1 MCRPTLLSAH
11 IDASTRVSLSLS
23 LCWSCCVHS
32 SPFCAALPHPGCPA
46 GLMRLS
52 LFRCSDTTR
61 TQKSASVSARLHACA
76 RRRPCQ
82 GVCCCLVF
90 SCALPKCA
98 LAHTHTGC
106 VCFGGE
112 HLCCCTNQSVLCS
125 PAMADAALNRKV
137 LPCDAAAAATL
148 PIRKHTCTH
157 TGMPLETAAQ
167 QHMMRLL
174 LLPVTTALPSRHPS
188 ARAAAVLPAA
198 MMVRPTPRARW
209 HHTCMHLPWR
219 CLVSSPA
226 ILHVT
231 ALLFKGLGLVG

>member
-98 LAHTHTGC
+98 LAHTHTQGVC
-106 VCFGGE
+106 VLGGSTCAAAQIN
-112 HLCCCTNQSVLCS
+112 LSF
-125 PAMADAALNRKV
+125 AALPWQMQPSIARSYHV
-137 LPCDAAAAATL
+137 MPPLLPRCLSANIHAR
-148 PIRKHTCTH
+148 IQGCRWR
-157 TGMPLETAAQ
+157 Q
-167 QHMMRLL
+167 QH
-174 LLPVTTALPSRHPS
+174 
-188 ARAAAVLPAA
+188 
-198 MMVRPTPRARW
+198 
-209 HHTCMHLPWR
+209 
-219 CLVSSPA
+219 SS
-226 ILHVT
+226 T
-231 ALLFKGLGLVG
+231 